1 MLNRRALPWLLSL
14 VASYFAALIALTAP
28 AWFQPGRVI
37 GHADS
42 DVWKHLWGDAWLMRD
57 LGSAWP
63 VPLETH
69 QIWFPDGGLLYNLDP
84 STGYLCCLLAP
95 VLGLVPAHNLVQG
108 LSLVGGALAVY
119 LLAKRLTGDPASS
132 AAAGAVYGFSAHL
145 QGAVLTSGIGEAAH
159 VAWMPLAVL
168 ALLEVLERPGWW
180 RALLLG
186 LCLFLSAVASWYYGL
201 VAGLA
206 CSAVTVGWLATRFGA
221 AQGGWHVVLPALA
234 RVALGAV
241 TAAVLI
247 APFVAAFLAS
257 LDPTAC
263 LHGTQG
269 AAVSMDDLMPSSS
282 LAVASL
288 TDFLAPGHRIQTT
301 ADKLFLSSHVGFL
314 PLTLAGFAVV
324 TGQRRAWG
332 LTIAALLAAL
342 ICLGPTIH
350 ADRATAL
357 APNPLFAV
365 LLAVVPRFE
374 LVRNLERAQ
383 VALTLC
389 LALLAAIGLRALFD
403 AFRLEGRHRLTTG
416 LALAL
421 VLVAEAN
428 ACSRLG
434 FPLPTADAAVPPVY
448 DQLLEEEVGAILA
461 LPAHDGPGGLPF
473 WYQVHHGRPLLMSLD
488 NSPAPALRDN
498 PLLVALMP
506 GAAFSRYF
514 KRSRMGEPTE
524 QELEAGRLG
533 LIEQGYTHVVLT
545 DGLVGEPHYDSVR
558 ETLEAC
564 CGEPIATDVGR
575 GIDIFSLR

>member
-1 MLNRRALPWLLSL
+1 L
-14 VASYFAALIALTAP
+14 VATYLAALLALTAP
-28 AWFQPGRVI
+28 AWFLPGRAI

-84 STGYLCCLLAP
+84 ITGYLCCLLAP
-95 VLGLVPAHNLVQG
+95 LLGLVPAHNLVQG

-119 LLAKRLTGDPASS
+119 LLARRLTGDPAAA

-159 VAWMPLAVL
+159 VAWIPLAVL

-180 RALLLG
+180 RALPLG
-186 LCLFLSAVASWYYGL
+186 LCLFLSALASWYYGL

-206 CSAVTVGWLATRFGA
+206 CSAVTIGWLATRLGPGEGGLRA
-221 AQGGWHVVLPALA
+221 ALPALA
-234 RVALGAV
+234 RAALGAGV
-241 TAAVLI
+241 AAVLI

-257 LDPTAC
+257 LDPATS

-269 AAVSMDDLMPSSS
+269 AAVSMDDLMPTSS

-314 PLTLAGFAVV
+314 PLTLAVFAIV

-342 ICLGPTIH
+342 VCLGPMIH
-350 ADRATAL
+350 VDRATAL
-357 APNPLFAV
+357 APNPVFAA

-389 LALLAAIGLRALFD
+389 LALLAAVGLRALLD
-403 AFRLEGRHRLTTG
+403 AFRLEGRRRMATG
-416 LALAL
+416 LVLAL

-428 ACSRLG
+428 ASSRLG
-434 FPLPTADAAVPPVY
+434 FPLPTADAEVPPVY
-448 DQLLEEEVGAILA
+448 DQLLEEDVGAILA
-461 LPAHDGPGGLPF
+461 LPTHDGPGGLPF
-473 WYQVHHGRPLLMSLD
+473 WYQVHHGRPLPMNLD

-498 PLLVALMP
+498 PLLAALMP

-514 KRSRMGEPTE
+514 QRGRMGEPTE

-533 LIEQGYTHVVLT
+533 LIEQGYTHAVLT
-545 DGLVGEPHYDSVR
+545 DGLVGESLYNTVR
-558 ETLEAC
+558 ETLEAS
-564 CGEPIATDVGR
+564 CGEPIATDDGR
-575 GIDIFSLR
+575 GIDIYSLR